1 MSVDIKT
8 PDWINVQ
15 FELICLVHVCD
26 SLQMVG
32 EKNPI
37 GLTYRTW
44 SNTAYVLGVLARIS
58 PSSRPL
64 KTKDLLVRP
73 LADLNIS
80 TSKLQAVLHLQ
91 IIILKDNA
99 SFVSKQ
105 KEV

>member
-1 MSVDIKT
+1 
-8 PDWINVQ
+8 
-15 FELICLVHVCD
+15 
-26 SLQMVG
+26 MVG

-91 IIILKDNA
+91 MIILKDNA